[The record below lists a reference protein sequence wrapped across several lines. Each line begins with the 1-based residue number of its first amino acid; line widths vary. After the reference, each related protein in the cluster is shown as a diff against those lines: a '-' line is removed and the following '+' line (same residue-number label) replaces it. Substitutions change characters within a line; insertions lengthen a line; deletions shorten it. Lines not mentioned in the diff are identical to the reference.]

1 MQIKTKSYHN
11 TPVGLSRIQ
20 NIETANADNVMEQLE
35 LSFTASG
42 KEKQRGHCGIQ
53 LSSLLRR

>member
-1 MQIKTKSYHN
+1 MKIRSTSFVFKKMQIKTKSYHN

-20 NIETANADNVMEQLE
+20 NIETANADNVVEQLE

-42 KEKQRGHCGIQ
+42 KEKQ
-53 LSSLLRR
+53 